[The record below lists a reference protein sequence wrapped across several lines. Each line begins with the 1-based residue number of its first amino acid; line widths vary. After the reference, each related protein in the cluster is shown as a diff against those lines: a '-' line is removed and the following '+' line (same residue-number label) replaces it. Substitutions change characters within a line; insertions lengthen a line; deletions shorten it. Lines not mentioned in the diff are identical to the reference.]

1 MFVLIVLIVLAIVLL
16 CCCLTI
22 VPEGYARVIERL
34 GAYNRVLH
42 SGLKLKI
49 PVIERV
55 IQTVSLKEQVVDFP
69 PQPVITQDNVT
80 IAVDTAIFFNIFD
93 EKLYTYGTE
102 SPITAMENI
111 TTTTLRNIIGEL
123 DFEKAI
129 VSRDYINAKMR
140 DILDTI
146 TDAWGIRINRVEIKS
161 LTPPPEIQDAME
173 KQLKAER
180 QNREEVLLAEGYAK
194 AVKIRAE
201 ADKQAAITRAEG
213 MRESVK
219 LLNEA
224 NITDSALKIQSLDT
238 WKHIADGQATKV
250 IIPPNMESLFGLVE
264 GLRNTE
270 QLKGNNVS
278 SNQKKND

>member
-278 SNQKKND
+278 SNQKKE

>member
-1 MFVLIVLIVLAIVLL
+1 MFVLIVPIVLAIVLL